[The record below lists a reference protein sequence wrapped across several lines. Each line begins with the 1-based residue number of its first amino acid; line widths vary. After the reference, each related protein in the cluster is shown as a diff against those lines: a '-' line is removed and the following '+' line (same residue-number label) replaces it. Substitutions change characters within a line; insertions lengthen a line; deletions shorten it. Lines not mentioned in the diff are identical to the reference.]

1 MKIFFGGVSERWLMP
16 APELSLIR
24 NSQLQRLIR
33 PVRVIAVS
41 GGKGGVGKT
50 SVAVNLATA
59 LKRRGRRVVLLDG
72 DLGLANADVLLGL
85 SPTYTLADVLSGER
99 TLEEV
104 LLETPQ
110 GFQLLPAA
118 SGCAELAQLGPEEHL
133 ALVRAF
139 SSLPLQLD
147 NLIVD
152 TAPGLMHGV
161 LQFCQAAQHVLIVL
175 CDEPASLTD
184 AYALVKVLSRKHGVR
199 RFFVLANQ
207 MRGERTGAQLF
218 ERFSRVTARF
228 LDVTLEFAG
237 EIPADEAMRRS
248 VREQRTVLEGYP
260 GSPAARAFKKLAA
273 YADTWPIPQGPRGHI
288 EFFVER
294 LVQPRCGRP
303 VAVS

>member
-1 MKIFFGGVSERWLMP
+1 MP

-24 NSQLQRLIR
+24 NASLERLAR
-33 PVRVIAVS
+33 PVSVTAVT

-50 SVAVNLATA
+50 SVAVNLAAA
-59 LKRRGRRVVLLDG
+59 LSQRGRRVVLLDG

-85 SPTYTLADVLSGER
+85 SPAYTLAHVLSGER

-104 LLETPQ
+104 LIEAPQ

-139 SSLPLQLD
+139 SSLPMQLD
-147 NLIVD
+147 HLIVD
-152 TAPGLMHGV
+152 TAAGLSHGV
-161 LQFCQAAQHVLIVL
+161 LQFSQAAQHVLIVL

-184 AYALVKVLSRKHGVR
+184 AYALVKVLSRKHGVH
-199 RFFVLANQ
+199 RFYVLANQ
-207 MRGERTGAQLF
+207 IRSQRTGAQLF
-218 ERFSRVTARF
+218 ESFARVAARF

-237 EIPADEAMRRS
+237 EIPADEALRRS
-248 VREQRTVLEGYP
+248 VREQRTVVDAYP
-260 GSPAARAFKKLAA
+260 GCPAARALKKLAA
-273 YADTWPIPQGPRGHI
+273 SADTWPIPQGPRGNI

-294 LVQPRCGRP
+294 LVQAGRSRP